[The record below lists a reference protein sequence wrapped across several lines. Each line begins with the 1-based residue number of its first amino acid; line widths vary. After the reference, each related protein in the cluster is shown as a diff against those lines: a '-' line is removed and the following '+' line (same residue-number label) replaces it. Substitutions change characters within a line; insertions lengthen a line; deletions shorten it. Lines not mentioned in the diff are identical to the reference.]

1 MKNNNHIPV
10 AKSKKKTVWRGAFF
24 VNSALKI

>member
-10 AKSKKKTVWRGAFF
+10 AKSKKKQSEGVRFLLIQH
-24 VNSALKI
+24 SK